1 MAGSSFPSAIP
12 GIGSP
17 IVNPNVGDSTQ
28 EFYSFLLSLYTR
40 TNTNPGVSAV
50 LDALGNTQ
58 GSLLY
63 RGQLLWQTLPLGT
76 PGKLLEAG
84 ASAPEWAFLTGAN
97 FSPQAKNLFLAG
109 PTSGGTATPT
119 FRDIASADLD
129 PLLGQYPGIAG
140 NTAASSGNI
149 GEYISNSNTAALTSG
164 SPADVASISLS
175 PGDWDVWANFST
187 SPAAGT
193 TTSVVRAWIN
203 TVSATDPGPPNGGA
217 YLLLQETFGAA
228 LAQVSPVGMMRI
240 SINAG
245 ATAFLSANVTFA
257 GGTLSGGGFI
267 GARRT
272 H

>member
-1 MAGSSFPSAIP
+1 MSSFFPSAIP
-12 GIGSP
+12 GINSP
-17 IVNPNVGDSTQ
+17 IVNPNIGDSTK

-40 TNTNPGVSAV
+40 TNTGAGVSAA
-50 LDALGNTQ
+50 LDSIGNAE

-63 RGQLLWQTLPLGT
+63 RGLLLWQTLPLGA
-76 PGKLLEAG
+76 PGKLLEVG
-84 ASAPEWAFLTGAN
+84 ASAPQWAFLTGAN
-97 FSPQAKNLFLAG
+97 FATQAANVFLAG
-109 PTSGGTATPT
+109 PVSGAAATPT
-119 FRDIASADLD
+119 FRDIASADLVT
-129 PLLGQYPGIAG
+129 LLGQYPGVAG
-140 NTAASSGNI
+140 SAAASSGNI
-149 GEYISNSNTAALTSG
+149 GEYISNTNTVSLTSG
-164 SPADVASISLS
+164 ASADVASIALS

-193 TTSVVRAWIN
+193 TTSIVRAWIN
-203 TVSATDPGPPNGGA
+203 TTSVTDPGAPNGGA

-240 SINAG
+240 SLSAG
-245 ATAFLSANVTFA
+245 ATAHLSANITFA